1 MNVAL
6 KIEKIVQEDIKKNVI
21 LNIEKKLKEKIT
33 KILVKTLQTK
43 NFHCADLQNKEDRI
57 FIYYGKNYLEDGNH
71 ICVYFSESKIIT
83 LVVENDLHQKT
94 FMTYN
99 NYRHNEAK
107 EIINNIDFLQ
117 KMIDK

>member
-1 MNVAL
+1 
-6 KIEKIVQEDIKKNVI
+6 
-21 LNIEKKLKEKIT
+21 
-33 KILVKTLQTK
+33 KTLQTK
-43 NFHCADLQNKEDRI
+43 DFCCATPHKKKDRI

-83 LVVENDLHQKT
+83 LVVENDSHQKT
-94 FMTYN
+94 FIAYN
-99 NYRHNEAK
+99 NYRQNETK